1 MAISRA
7 APAALLPVRIY
18 LYPSASVCVAVCVE
32 RAGGGSAWPRRFVV
46 RVVHLSHPTFL
57 ELLGQAEE

>member
-1 MAISRA
+1 
-7 APAALLPVRIY
+7 
-18 LYPSASVCVAVCVE
+18 VAVCVE
-32 RAGGGSAWPRRFVV
+32 GAGGGSAWPRRFVV